1 MLAELLIMSAFE
13 KRRLFAF
20 AYENRVPL
28 RAGKSLFKK
37 KKIIN
42 RNYQMKTNVH
52 IYTHIKPVP
61 LRRHHYAL
69 RSAFIQHH
77 IQ

>member
-37 KKIIN
+37 KKDN
-42 RNYQMKTNVH
+42 
-52 IYTHIKPVP
+52 KPK
-61 LRRHHYAL
+61 L
-69 RSAFIQHH
+69 SNEN
-77 IQ
+77 